1 MKKKKNTVDGNK
13 VGQNDNIK
21 IGNNDVKNNSK
32 ITQKIKDS
40 TINNYNFIEEKI
52 RTILNSKEK
61 NEGEK
66 FYDFIEMINELKF
79 YNYELEQKVCSLEK
93 LNEMKNNVY
102 KKYVE
107 FKKKYETL
115 KENCEKEYEEVY
127 IKLDGENVNIIFEL
141 KKYLKS
147 ILKNNYDKLVHNIK
161 ITGIDDNRKSIILI
175 NKNKGYGGVN
185 DIDILIHNWLEIK
198 ASEEKKYDDVELWN

>member
-1 MKKKKNTVDGNK
+1 MWKKKNTVDGNK

-32 ITQKIKDS
+32 IKQKIKDS

-66 FYDFIEMINELKF
+66 LYNFIEMINELKF
-79 YNYELEQKVCSLEK
+79 YNYELEQKVCRLEK

-161 ITGIDDNRKSIILI
+161 ITRIDDNRKSIILI
-175 NKNKGYGGVN
+175 NKNKGYGGQN

-198 ASEEKKYDDVELWN
+198 ASEEKEYENVELWN